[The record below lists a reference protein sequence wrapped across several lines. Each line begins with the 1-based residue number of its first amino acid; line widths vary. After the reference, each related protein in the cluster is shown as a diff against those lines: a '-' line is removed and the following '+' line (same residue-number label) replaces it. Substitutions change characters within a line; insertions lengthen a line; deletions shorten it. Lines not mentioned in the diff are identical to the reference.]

1 MVGCIVGD
9 LRWDSA
15 RDQRY
20 ENLTETFPARH
31 KSDGSS
37 IPRDRWKFFDTGK
50 VCQSMN
56 ALNGRRCWPSS
67 REISDRRGDNSDKE
81 HERHERRRSQPAPS
95 LTMWRRSQSRRRQR
109 FQFKDEIV
117 SGLKSLLRPF
127 REAVPH
133 DAFELRRDAG
143 QLRWLVVQNCADRL

>member
-15 RDQRY
+15 RDQGY
-20 ENLTETFPARH
+20 ENLTETLYYRR
-31 KSDGSS
+31 KSHGSS
-37 IPRDRWKFFDTGK
+37 IRRDRWKFFDTGK
-50 VCQSMN
+50 ICQSMD
-56 ALNGRRCWPSS
+56 ALYRRRCWPSS
-67 REISDRRGDNSDKE
+67 REISDRGRDSGDKE
-81 HERHERRRSQPAPS
+81 HERQERGRSQAALS
-95 LTMWRRSQSRRRQR
+95 LTAWRRSQSRRRQS

-117 SGLKSLLRPF
+117 SRLKSLLRPF

-143 QLRWLVVQNCADRL
+143 